1 MVVGVLEF
9 SVLIRQA
16 HSLKEKR
23 QAIKS
28 LKERIQHRFPVS
40 IAEVGSLENHQ
51 RADLGAAI
59 VSNDSGHAISVLS
72 KVVDFV
78 RGAVLVELISYNI
91 ETV

>member
-9 SVLIRQA
+9 TVLIREA

-23 QAIKS
+23 KAIKS

-40 IAEVGSLENHQ
+40 IAEVGALDVHQ
-51 RADLGAAI
+51 RAELGVAI

-72 KVVDFV
+72 KVVEFV
-78 RGAVLVELISYNI
+78 RGAVLVELLDYHID
-91 ETV
+91 TV